1 MREILFRG
9 KSINGAGEWVY
20 GYYFQKPNPFSTDGK
35 PVAHCISDLPPFG
48 KEIVISTL
56 GQYTGLTDKNGT
68 KIFEGDV
75 VKAVLPPEDMRNGF
89 EWMPGMVSYAEGA
102 FGIAYSK
109 HNFVPFRS
117 FTSIVR
123 FEVIGNIHDNPEL
136 LGVRHE

>member
-1 MREILFRG
+1 MREILFRAKRHKDYG
-9 KSINGAGEWVY
+9 EGWVCGVPFVDYAG
-20 GYYFQKPNPFSTDGK
+20 D
-35 PVAHCISDLPPFG
+35 CIMKDNATERVVDPDT
-48 KEIVISTL
+48 V

-117 FTSIVR
+117 FASSVR
-123 FEVIGNIHDNPEL
+123 FEVIGNIRDNP
-136 LGVRHE
+136 GIAGGGP